1 MSIAYALPANN
12 YFLAHGHQL
21 PQALRDGSFDIKPAD
36 VSVASGDYFAEL
48 ATKLDTIAQEIAKTD
63 DANSHILHELVTELL
78 YLQTAYKITRKSAMP

>member
-1 MSIAYALPANN
+1 MSTVYALPTDN

-48 ATKLDTIAQEIAKTD
+48 ATKLDTIALEIAATD
-63 DANSHILHELVTELL
+63 GANSHILHDLVTELL
-78 YLQTAYKITRKSAMP
+78 YLQSTYKITRQ